1 LIHRCNECRQFS
13 IFRNA
18 VHSLHLILCPLDK
31 NIESFYYLYGKGLG
45 FPEFRVYI
53 PEFKGYIY

>member
-1 LIHRCNECRQFS
+1 MIHRCNECRQFS

-45 FPEFRVYI
+45 FPEF
-53 PEFKGYIY
+53 KGYIY